1 MQARRVDTTLFSPT
15 FKTLTAIAL
24 LSPHSHLDYQRRKF
38 EEEKPLEMA
47 VAVGDRAVVALLTLL
62 LLFAVPASGYQERG
76 TERQE
81 AEEFTECGEDATGRG
96 RFILGRT
103 RRVVRTEAG
112 QVRIVS
118 GDRWKGQPS
127 TMNIGFLRL
136 EPNSLFLP
144 QYVDAN
150 LILFVRRGEVEA
162 GWIHKDE
169 MVQRKLKRG
178 DINVI
183 PAGSP
188 FYIANTN
195 SERSHM
201 VCGIDTSQSL
211 AYNWQHITSDQL
223 RSMMRRQ
230 SGGPIVHFSGQQEKD
245 LDPNN
250 DGEEAATTWT
260 RKNLLN
266 YLLGRS
272 GGEKTRSTESNHA
285 PYAFN
290 LYNNEP
296 SFQNSYGWSTA
307 IDEHDYSLL
316 SGCGVG
322 VYLVNLTA
330 GSMMAPHFNPV
341 ATEYGV
347 ILSGSGSIEVVFPNG
362 STAMNAEVS
371 EGDVF
376 WIPRYH
382 PFCQVASRGG
392 PMEFFGFTTSSK
404 RNHPQFLAGA
414 SSVLRTMSGPELA
427 TAFGVSEEQLG
438 RLVKAQR
445 ESVILP
451 ASNNWDGGRETADER
466 KKEKM
471 VEELLVI
478 KRGFLA

>member
-1 MQARRVDTTLFSPT
+1 
-15 FKTLTAIAL
+15 
-24 LSPHSHLDYQRRKF
+24 
-38 EEEKPLEMA
+38 MA

-62 LLFAVPASGYQERG
+62 LLFSVPASGYQERG
-76 TERQE
+76 TEREE
-81 AEEFTECGEDATGRG
+81 AEKVRECGEDATGRG

-112 QVRIVS
+112 QVRVVS
-118 GDRWKGQPS
+118 GDRWKGHPS
-127 TMNIGFLRL
+127 TMHIGFLRL

-150 LILFVRRGEVEA
+150 LVQFVREGEVEA

-169 MVQRKLKRG
+169 LVQRKLKRG

-211 AYNWQHITSDQL
+211 TYNSQQSFFIGGGTNPTSVLAGFDVNTLANAFNITSDQL
-223 RSMMRRQ
+223 RPMMRRQ
-230 SGGPIVHFSGQQEKD
+230 SGGPIVHFSGQQEED

-250 DGEEAATTWT
+250 DDEEAATTWT
-260 RKNLLN
+260 RKNLLD
-266 YLLGRS
+266 YLFGRS
-272 GGEKTRSTESNHA
+272 GREKARSTESHHA

-316 SGCGVG
+316 SSCGVG

-347 ILSGSGSIEVVFPNG
+347 ILSGSGSIEVVYPNG

-414 SSVLRTMSGPELA
+414 SSVLRSMSGPELA